1 MDPRT
6 QAMLSAPPLP
16 LLARLA
22 APNVVAFLVQAVV
35 SMAEVWFV
43 GRLGPEALAA
53 MALVFPLLMLNQ
65 MMSGGALGGA
75 VASSIARALGAG
87 DRARAETL
95 LWHALTLAGAF
106 ALAMALAFALFGELL
121 LRTLGGEGTVLSQAL
136 GYGAILFPAC
146 IVLWLVNTLS
156 AVLRGTGNMQLPARV
171 MLLSAAVQ
179 VPLSGVLILGA
190 FGVPAFGLAG
200 AAVSVVSVAAVNS
213 LFLLAWLL
221 YRDQALRLRR
231 DRFQLQ
237 RTAFQDIGR
246 VALPAL
252 LSPLFTVLTI
262 VSLTALV
269 GRQGV
274 DALAGYGIGSRIEF
288 LLVPLVFGIGAALTA
303 MVGTNIGAGQVARA
317 EHIGWLGAGAA
328 GVLTGVVGLLLALF
342 PESWVGLFTDH
353 PPTLAAGVAYM
364 THVGPAFGFLGVG
377 LALYFAS
384 QGAGRVGWPVT
395 ATVLRF
401 LVAVGGATVALDQ
414 FDLGL
419 NGIYLAAA
427 SGMVIYGALTAASLA
442 LGAWRPKGSRGV

>member
-1 MDPRT
+1 
-6 QAMLSAPPLP
+6 
-16 LLARLA
+16 
-22 APNVVAFLVQAVV
+22 
-35 SMAEVWFV
+35 
-43 GRLGPEALAA
+43 
-53 MALVFPLLMLNQ
+53 
-65 MMSGGALGGA
+65 
-75 VASSIARALGAG
+75 
-87 DRARAETL
+87 
-95 LWHALTLAGAF
+95 
-106 ALAMALAFALFGELL
+106 
-121 LRTLGGEGTVLSQAL
+121 
-136 GYGAILFPAC
+136 
-146 IVLWLVNTLS
+146 
-156 AVLRGTGNMQLPARV
+156 
-171 MLLSAAVQ
+171 
-179 VPLSGVLILGA
+179 
-190 FGVPAFGLAG
+190 VPAFGLAG

-231 DRFQLQ
+231 DRLQLQ
-237 RTAFQDIGR
+237 RGAFQDIGR

-328 GVLTGVVGLLLALF
+328 GVLTGIVGLLLALF

-353 PPTLAAGVAYM
+353 TPTLAAGVAYM

-395 ATVLRF
+395 ATLLRF

-427 SGMVIYGALTAASLA
+427 SGMVIYGSLTAASLA
-442 LGAWRPKGSRGV
+442 LGAWRPKGPKSV